1 MAVTTTS
8 STGQVPQYQK
18 FFIKE
23 LLKNL
28 QYELKMSIGAKKN
41 ELMERAG
48 ATTARYFRANFADSS
63 QVEAGV
69 EGVNPV
75 NDRQL
80 VLTSVDVPLSQR
92 IISGRISDILS
103 ITNYFDVIMQLSGLI
118 GKDLAKDVDDQLR
131 NAVIAGNIAANIT
144 SIGTKA
150 YAQANTTFNGLA
162 GASASAG
169 KAVIVDFL
177 KGATKLK
184 INNARKFTGDIQNLK
199 PGNNAAPSN
208 NYNDH
213 YLAFTPPAVV
223 LDLLQ
228 DTLFTNA
235 SSYSNVARLY
245 KGQVGDIFGMAF
257 VEHTNPFQEDETE
270 GTYSSTFNSGGTNTT
285 GFIYSNIICGSDS
298 YGMVDI
304 ASQPAMNPELIVLD
318 KADKS
323 DPGNQ
328 RRVVTAKYFC
338 GFSMLDPTFAYVLRS
353 KSSAF

>member
-8 STGQVPQYQK
+8 STGQVPQYQR

-48 ATTARYFRANFADSS
+48 ATTASYFRANFADSS

-80 VLTSVDVPLSQR
+80 VLSSIDVPLTQR
-92 IISGRISDILS
+92 IISGRISDVLS
-103 ITNYFDVIMQLSGLI
+103 VTNYFDVIMQLAGLI

-131 NAVIAGNIAANIT
+131 NAIIAGNIAANLT
-144 SIGTKA
+144 TIGTQL
-150 YAQANTTFNGLA
+150 YAQATASFSGLA
-162 GASASAG
+162 SASASAG
-169 KAVIVDFL
+169 KLVLVDVL
-177 KGATKLK
+177 KALTQHK
-184 INNARKFTGDIQNLK
+184 INKARKFTGDIQSLK
-199 PGNNAAPSN
+199 PGNNAAPAN

-213 YLAFTPPAVV
+213 YLCFVPPAVI

-228 DTLFTNA
+228 DTIFINA

-245 KGQVGDIFGMAF
+245 KGQVGDVFGGAF
-257 VEHTNPFQEDETE
+257 VEHTNPFTE
-270 GTYSSTFNSGGTNTT
+270 SQNLGQYTPTFITGTNST
-285 GFIYSNIICGSDS
+285 GLIYSNIITGADA

-328 RRVVTAKYFC
+328 RRVVTAKYFA
-338 GFSMLDPTFAYVLRS
+338 GFTMLDPTFAVVLRS
-353 KSSAF
+353 KSSVF